1 MTSFSGIRQADL
13 RPKKSLGQHFLRD
26 TSYLDTLLDA
36 AEISDG
42 DRVVEIGPGK
52 GVLTRALVDR
62 GAHVIAVELDIRMAK
77 FLSEEYAE
85 NPTVRI
91 IHGDILDLAQE
102 PQLQEPSF
110 GSEHGYKLAANLPYY
125 ITSAIL
131 RHVLEAESK
140 PTVAAVMVQKE
151 VAERICSEPNNMS
164 VLAVSVQFYAQPE
177 MIEVVPASAF
187 YPQPKVDSA
196 ILRLGVYKHPVIQD
210 ITPKGFFTVVR
221 AGFGQRRKQIA
232 NSLSANLGMAKSDV
246 RSALED
252 HGIDTRR
259 RAETFSLQDW
269 RTVCIALGRT

>member
-1 MTSFSGIRQADL
+1 MTPSSGVRQADL

-26 TSYLDTLLDA
+26 TSYLDTMLDA

-62 GAHVIAVELDIRMAK
+62 GAHVIAVELDVRMAE

-91 IHGDILDLAQE
+91 IHGDILELPLE

-110 GSEHGYKLAANLPYY
+110 GGERGYKLAANLPYY

-151 VAERICSEPNNMS
+151 VAERICAEPNNMS

-177 MIEVVPASAF
+177 LIEVVPASAF

-196 ILRLGVYKHPVIQD
+196 ILRMDIYEQLVILD
-210 ITPKGFFTVVR
+210 ITPKSYFTVVR

-232 NSLSANLGMAKSDV
+232 NSLSANLGIAKNDV